1 MISYC
6 FILLESCNVLMR
18 VTASHTC
25 SYSSYSA
32 KCCYGTVEHLLATHM
47 PDSPC
52 NSAFPC
58 ISRIFP
64 EDRIIYCKV
73 KSTHHFYPF
82 PKRFRHKIVQARRP
96 WADLLPKRLVWPSAL
111 IEIEMTSLKRCHVK
125 SNIIVWTLFILGKIW
140 FRVKLEWCQLQS
152 PQKISLSRKGSGVHH
167 RNSSHMI
174 SIRWF
179 CRVQDSILMWR
190 TEYDLLFLFQVGI
203 GKYIHKHFQDFIHP
217 TCRIFVHQKFVPQA
231 ASSTALPLEANGGG
245 SFAGASDCCLGIEKR
260 DGLSSNN

>member
-1 MISYC
+1 M
-6 FILLESCNVLMR
+6 LLRHCRTSPC
-18 VTASHTC
+18 H
-25 SYSSYSA
+25 
-32 KCCYGTVEHLLATHM
+32 THM

-167 RNSSHMI
+167 HIWYQYDDFAEYR
-174 SIRWF
+174 
-179 CRVQDSILMWR
+179 ILFWCGEQSM
-190 TEYDLLFLFQVGI
+190 TGCSCSKSE
-203 GKYIHKHFQDFIHP
+203 
-217 TCRIFVHQKFVPQA
+217 
-231 ASSTALPLEANGGG
+231 
-245 SFAGASDCCLGIEKR
+245 
-260 DGLSSNN
+260 